1 MDRGRRY
8 QHITYHEKATRKQ
21 KYKKRMEP
29 VLHPFLLHYFSM
41 ILYLIQRA
49 EISESLDS
57 MAAGLSKRR
66 AIFFTIYCG

>member
-1 MDRGRRY
+1 MGRGRRY
-8 QHITYHEKATRKQ
+8 QHMAYHGKATRKQ
-21 KYKKRMEP
+21 KYKTDGACAP
-29 VLHPFLLHYFSM
+29 SVLLHYFPM

-66 AIFFTIYCG
+66 AIFYTIYCG

>member
-1 MDRGRRY
+1 MSRGRRY
-8 QHITYHEKATRKQ
+8 QHITYHEKATRK
-21 KYKKRMEP
+21 KAKRMEP
-29 VLHPFLLHYFSM
+29 VLHPFLLHYFFM

-49 EISESLDS
+49 EMSESLDS

>member
-1 MDRGRRY
+1 MGRGRRY
-8 QHITYHEKATRKQ
+8 QHMAYHGKATRKQ
-21 KYKKRMEP
+21 KYKTDGACAP
-29 VLHPFLLHYFSM
+29 SVLLHYFPM